1 VIVVHLVLIIVL
13 VTIDAREDT
22 IIRGVVVA
30 VRASVPFPIVVAAVD
45 REELIIVVE
54 CRIAPIRFIV
64 TLRAVGA
71 ETRSGVVRI
80 VGAIV
85 IGHMTGTTCG
95 RRTGITV
102 RMAFDASRGG
112 VCTMQREA
120 GIVVVESR
128 IPPCRLIMA
137 HRAIGAEA
145 RCGMVGIGRTV
156 VFGHMT
162 SAACGRCT
170 GITVRMAF
178 DASRCFVRTMQ
189 REVRYIMVERSGPS
203 GSCGMARGTI
213 RGEPGKLVTRVG
225 GVLVVR

>member
-1 VIVVHLVLIIVL
+1 MIVVHLVLIIVL

-54 CRIAPIRFIV
+54 CRIAPIRFIM

-85 IGHMTGTTCG
+85 IGHMTG
-95 RRTGITV
+95 
-102 RMAFDASRGG
+102 
-112 VCTMQREA
+112 
-120 GIVVVESR
+120 
-128 IPPCRLIMA
+128 
-137 HRAIGAEA
+137 
-145 RCGMVGIGRTV
+145 
-156 VFGHMT
+156 
-162 SAACGRCT
+162 AACGRRT

-189 REVRYIMVERSGPS
+189 REVRYVMVERSGPS
-203 GSCGMARGTI
+203 GSCGMASGTI
-213 RGEPGKLVTRVG
+213 RGEPGKLVAWVG
-225 GVLVVR
+225 GVLVVRQVAADTFRRCIGEVPRCVAARTIIDRVAPGEREEIMVSEFGSPTTAHWIMAFDAVHGKS